1 MIDHP
6 SAVKTLRCSPAARR
20 GLDHPRLNRRFLL
33 KDALLLAE
41 SPDGVSC
48 DLDRLQAIVGHDAGS
63 KRGLVEDV
71 PALFGPFLKELDR
84 VDDIGNLA
92 DQVLS
97 VLQVDGLREVSGIHI
112 SLIFDERFQWL
123 SRQFTAACFD
133 LMSPAGSFKT
143 AWIAMHEKSRA

>member
-1 MIDHP
+1 M
-6 SAVKTLRCSPAARR
+6 
-20 GLDHPRLNRRFLL
+20 
-33 KDALLLAE
+33 
-41 SPDGVSC
+41 
-48 DLDRLQAIVGHDAGS
+48 GHDAGS
-63 KRGLVEDV
+63 KRRLVEDV

-97 VLQVDGLREVSGIHI
+97 VLQVDGLREVSGIHS
-112 SLIFDERFQWL
+112 SLSFDKRFQRL

-143 AWIAMHEKSRA
+143 AWIAMHEKSRRLTLNPNGEA